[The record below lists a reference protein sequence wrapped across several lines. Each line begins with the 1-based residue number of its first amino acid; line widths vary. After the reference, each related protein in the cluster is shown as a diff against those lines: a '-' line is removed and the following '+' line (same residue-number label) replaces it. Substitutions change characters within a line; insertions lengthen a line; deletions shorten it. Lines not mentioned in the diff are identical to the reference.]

1 MARVL
6 IHMLREHGHL
16 LPTVRL
22 TRALARAGHVVEH
35 LLTPSW
41 QRFADTHGL
50 RLRPY
55 LAHAYP
61 RGSETAWEHMGA
73 AERAADFAAR
83 QRLRTEWLL
92 AGGLVRE
99 YERAAP
105 DLVLGDAFDVS
116 IPLAAHRAGV
126 RLVQLSTSVFQGRE
140 PGVPPLTSS
149 LQWGPDERSRR
160 AADEAWARLHA
171 ERSAR
176 AGRDWYLGYV
186 QQLVAAH
193 DFPPDRISWE
203 GAVAPD
209 FPALTQ
215 LVLCPRAFEFP
226 RPLPERCRYDVPSL
240 EARTQALDDDAL
252 AWLGDAPLVYCA
264 FGTQVQWRPGYR
276 RLYDEVL
283 ALARRRPAL
292 RWLVATGAA
301 WRADYAAI
309 APSNARVVA
318 HAPQHAVL
326 RRARLMIT
334 VGGLGSLKECVWLGV
349 PMVLLPSRE
358 GYDPPG
364 NAARAAYHG
373 LAQVLDPERS
383 DAAALARAVDAGVA
397 DEPAAAVQRMRA
409 AFVAAEG
416 SSQGVEQVE
425 RALAG
430 RA

>member
-22 TRALARAGHVVEH
+22 AHALAREGHVVEH

-41 QRFADTHGL
+41 RGFARTHGL

-55 LAHAYP
+55 LEHAYP
-61 RGSETAWEHMGA
+61 EGSETAWERMGA
-73 AERAADFAAR
+73 AERTADFEAR
-83 QRLRTEWLL
+83 LRLRTTWLL
-92 AGGLVRE
+92 AGELVRE
-99 YERAAP
+99 YERARP
-105 DLVLGDAFDVS
+105 DLVLGDVFDVS

-126 RLVQLSTSVFQGRE
+126 KLVQLSTSVYQGRE
-140 PGVPPLTSS
+140 PGVPPITSS
-149 LQWGPDERSRR
+149 LAWGTDAGSRR
-160 AADEAWARLHA
+160 AADDAWARLFA
-171 ERSAR
+171 ERRAR
-176 AGRDWYLGYV
+176 AGNDWYLDYV
-186 QQLVAAH
+186 QQLVDAH
-193 DFPPDRISWE
+193 AFPPDHITWD

-209 FPALTQ
+209 FPALSQ
-215 LVLCPRAFEFP
+215 LVLCPSAFEFP
-226 RPLPERCRYDVPSL
+226 RSLPARCSYDVPSL
-240 EARTQALDDDAL
+240 ETRPERLDHDTL

-264 FGTQVQWRPGYR
+264 FGTQAKWRPGYR

-283 ALARRRPAL
+283 AAAHRRPAL

-301 WRADYAAI
+301 WRAAYAAI
-309 APSNARVVA
+309 APPNVRVVA

-326 RRARLMIT
+326 ERAQLMIA
-334 VGGLGSLKECVWLGV
+334 VGGLGSIKECVWLGV
-349 PMVLLPSRE
+349 PMVLLPSGE

-373 LAQVLDPERS
+373 LARVLDPERS
-383 DAAALARAVDAGVA
+383 DADALARAVDAGLA
-397 DEPAAAVQRMRA
+397 GEQAAAVQRMRA
-409 AFVAAEG
+409 AFVAAER
-416 SSQGVEQVE
+416 SSRGIEHVE